1 MKPEISVVLPIY
13 NEEPVLPILY
23 QRLEKVLSENF
34 KIYEVLLV
42 DDGSTDNSLT
52 LIKEFCHQ
60 NTAYK
65 YISFSRNFGHQKAL
79 LAGLRHASGDT
90 IVLMDS
96 DLQDPPE
103 LIPQLY
109 NKLKEGYQLVY
120 AKRSIRKGE
129 SFFKKVTAKLFY
141 RILNLFAPIEIPL
154 DTGDFRII
162 SRKFADALKKLPEK
176 NIFLRGQMAWL
187 GFKNTYLLYE
197 RDPRYAGKTKY
208 PLKTLLWFA
217 FNGIT
222 SFSNF
227 PLQIAS
233 FLGLLFSLVA
243 FFIMLYAFY
252 SKFIL
257 NQVVTGWTSIM
268 VSSMFIGGI
277 QLLCIGIIGEY
288 ISRIANDVRN
298 RPDYIIE
305 ETNLNTHYPCKCGT
319 E

>member
-1 MKPEISVVLPIY
+1 MNVPQISIVLPIF
-13 NEEPVLPILY
+13 NEETLLPTLF
-23 QRLEKVLSENF
+23 QRLDAVLNSHF
-34 KIYEVLLV
+34 SSYEVIFV
-42 DDGSTDNSLT
+42 NDGSKDNSLDI
-52 LIKEFCHQ
+52 IKKLCSQ

-79 LAGLRHASGDT
+79 LAGIRKATGET
-90 IVLMDS
+90 VVIMDA

-103 LIPQLY
+103 CIPMLY
-109 NKLKEGYQLVY
+109 QKMKEGYEMVY
-120 AKRSIRKGE
+120 AKRTHRKGE
-129 SFFKKVTAKLFY
+129 SFFKRLTAKIFY
-141 RILNLFAPIEIPL
+141 RILNYFSPIEIPL
-154 DTGDFRII
+154 DTGDFRIM
-162 SRKFADALKKLPEK
+162 SRKFVNSLKNLEEK
-176 NIFLRGQMAWL
+176 NSYLRGQMAWL
-187 GFKNTYLLYE
+187 GFKNSFILYE
-197 RDPRYAGKTKY
+197 RDSRFAGKTKY
-208 PLKTLLWFA
+208 SLKKMLVFA
-217 FNGIT
+217 INGLT

-233 FLGLLFSLVA
+233 FLGILFSVVA
-243 FFIMLYAFY
+243 FCIMLYAFY

-268 VSSMFIGGI
+268 VSTMFIGGI

-305 ETNLNTHYPCKCGT
+305 ETNIQ